1 MIVSTSEGG
10 WVKRH
15 PPYGACLCEMAK
27 GGRNDQ

>member
-27 GGRNDQ
+27 GRSR